1 MKVLVTGATGFVG
14 SVLLPKLAE
23 RFGASALRLLVPP
36 AETLRADGPWKSVEV
51 RRGDV
56 AEAGEVADAVHGCDV
71 VLHLAGLIS
80 YRRCD
85 RARLFRVN
93 SSGAANVA
101 RACAQAGTRRL
112 VHVSSTGA
120 TGFRRDRQAATEA
133 TPFNWP
139 SEFHYM
145 TSKRA
150 GQEAVRRIADESALD
165 VITVSPAATMGPGD
179 SNPSTPH
186 NRLYALAR
194 SAKVL
199 PTFTGGLSVVD
210 VRDVADAVLRAMD
223 VEPEP
228 EPFLLAGANRRY
240 SEVLRQIAA
249 GLGRGGRLVPVPAAL
264 AAGVGLACEAAR
276 LRDAP
281 VTYAYGRMSGWHC
294 YHDGSRGRGLLGR
307 DYRSFEDTVRD
318 GCRFFSEHHL
328 VS

>member
-1 MKVLVTGATGFVG
+1 MRILVTGATGFVG

-23 RFGASALRLLVPP
+23 RFGASALRLFVLP
-36 AETLRADGPWKSVEV
+36 AETLPADGPCQSVEV
-51 RRGDV
+51 RRGDIGN
-56 AEAGEVADAVHGCDV
+56 AGDVADAVRGCDF

-85 RARLFRVN
+85 RSRLYRVN

-150 GQEAVRRIADESALD
+150 GQEVVRRIADASGLD
-165 VITVSPAATMGPGD
+165 VITVSPAAIMGPGD
-179 SNPSTPH
+179 VNPSTPH
-186 NRLYALAR
+186 NRLYAMAR

-210 VRDVADAVLRAMD
+210 VRDVADAVLRAMEA
-223 VEPEP
+223 EPEP
-228 EPFLLAGANRRY
+228 EPFLMAGANRRY
-240 SEVLRQIAA
+240 SDVLRQIAA
-249 GLGRGGRLVPVPAAL
+249 GFGRSVPLVPVPAVL

-276 LRDAP
+276 LPDAP
-281 VTYAYGRMSGWHC
+281 VTYTYGRMSGWHC
-294 YHDGSRGRGLLGR
+294 YHDGSRGRDLLGR
-307 DYRSFEDTVRD
+307 DYRRFEDTVRD
-318 GCRFFSEHHL
+318 GCRFFNDHHF